1 MRQDNYSTEY
11 SARIVYCPPDDYLG
25 ESGWYWEVRV
35 NGKLTY
41 DCINLERSRLMAEEM
56 VLKYM
61 AEALAVKE
69 ELAGLNE

>member
-1 MRQDNYSTEY
+1 MRQNNYSTEY
-11 SARIVYCPPDDYLG
+11 AAKIVYCPPDDRIT
-25 ESGWYWEVRV
+25 ESGWYWEVRI
-35 NGKLTY
+35 NGKLAFDPIY
-41 DCINLERSRLMAEEM
+41 LERSRLIAEEM

>member
-11 SARIVYCPPDDYLG
+11 SARIVYCPSDDRNPD
-25 ESGWYWEVRV
+25 SGWYWEVRI
-35 NGKLTY
+35 NGKLAY
-41 DCINLERSRLMAEEM
+41 DPIDLERSRLTAEEM

-69 ELAGLNE
+69 ELAGLHE

>member
-11 SARIVYCPPDDYLG
+11 SAKIVYCPPGDDG
-25 ESGWYWEVRV
+25 ESGWYWEVRI
-35 NGKLTY
+35 NGGLAY
-41 DCINLERSRLMAEEM
+41 DPIYLEKSRITAEAM

-69 ELAGLNE
+69 ELAGLND